1 MKRFFL
7 FAVTAVG
14 ATLLTVACGQR
25 QQQEQQDGQEEQE
38 LQWQLKEVWETKDL
52 PTPESVLYHEGNDVL
67 YVSLIDGDGA
77 EKDGKGGVALLNLDG
92 SVKDQNWVTGMNAP
106 KGMAIHENLLYV
118 ADITAVAVIDLET
131 GDVLHEIEFPDAV
144 FLNDVTVNADGI
156 VYVSDTRTGTIYQM
170 QNNQPTV
177 FLKDA
182 PNANG
187 LKVVDGN
194 LYALIG
200 PELWKIDADKNST
213 VITKGFELGGDGL
226 EPVGDK
232 GDFLV
237 TCWGGLVYYVK
248 ADGSFEKLMDVQGEM
263 NTADLG
269 IHPGSNTIYIPTF
282 NSNSVKA
289 FKLEK

>member
-1 MKRFFL
+1 MKRSLL

-14 ATLLTVACGQR
+14 ATLLTTACGQR
-25 QQQEQQDGQEEQE
+25 QQQQEQEQPQEQQLQLTE
-38 LQWQLKEVWETKDL
+38 LWETKDL
-52 PTPESVLYHEGNDVL
+52 PTPESVLYHAENDAL

-77 EKDGKGGVALLNLDG
+77 EKDGKGGVAILNLDG
-92 SVKDQNWVTGMNAP
+92 SIKDQDWVTGMDAP
-106 KGMAIHENLLYV
+106 KGMAVYEDVLYV
-118 ADITAVAVIDLET
+118 ADITALVAIDLNT
-131 GDVLHEIEFPDAV
+131 GDVLNEIEFPDAV
-144 FLNDVTVNADGI
+144 FLNDVTVDDSGV

-170 QNNQPTV
+170 QDNKPTV
-177 FLKDA
+177 FLEDA

-187 LKVVDGN
+187 LKVVNGS
-194 LYALIG
+194 LYALVG
-200 PELWKIDADKNST
+200 PALWKIDANKEHT
-213 VITKGFELGGDGL
+213 VIAEGFELGGDGL
-226 EPVGDK
+226 EPVGDD

-269 IHPGSNTIYIPTF
+269 IYPETNTIYIPTF

-289 FKLEK
+289 FKLENK

>member
-1 MKRFFL
+1 MKRLLL
-7 FAVTAVG
+7 FAATAVG
-14 ATLLTVACGQR
+14 ATLLTTACDQR
-25 QQQEQQDGQEEQE
+25 QQQQEQQLQLTE
-38 LQWQLKEVWETKDL
+38 LWETENL
-52 PTPESVLYHEGNDVL
+52 PTPESVLYHAENDVL

-77 EKDGKGGVALLNLDG
+77 EKDGKGGVAILNLDG

-106 KGMAIHENLLYV
+106 KGMAVHKDLLYV
-118 ADITAVAVIDLET
+118 ADITAVVVIDMST

-144 FLNDVTVNADGI
+144 FLNDVTVDDDGI
-156 VYVSDTRTGTIYQM
+156 IYVSDTRTGTIYQM
-170 QNNQPTV
+170 QDNKPTV
-177 FLKDA
+177 FLDNA

-187 LKVVDGN
+187 LKVVAGD
-194 LYALIG
+194 LYALVG
-200 PELWKIDADKNST
+200 PELWKIDANKEHT
-213 VITKGFELGGDGL
+213 VIAEGFELGGDGL
-226 EPVGDK
+226 EPVGDN

-269 IHPGSNTIYIPTF
+269 INPATNTIYIPTF

-289 FKLEK
+289 FKLENK